1 MFDPNALSA
10 YHLSDDSSQ
19 KNFLVVEEPLNISIP
34 PSSEGVPVVKFEL
47 RVIIL
52 SANKIVSV
60 FTLVCVPVTF
70 KLPVMFNVVPSK
82 VRLLSTVAFGAVPFN
97 VINPLSVV
105 PVKDNA
111 PELPLEPEDP
121 LEPLLPLEPDEPEDP
136 LEPLEPLDPLL
147 PLEPLEPLE
156 PLDPLEPLVADV
168 PLLPLEP
175 G

>member
-1 MFDPNALSA
+1 MLFDYAVITGNGLTEEGCYGVMEDDVALLEALTRADNANCHDWCDSNRVGMCGGRDFADVYSLISSPSFEDA
-10 YHLSDDSSQ
+10 GYSEPVVTPEESSSDDEW
-19 KNFLVVEEPLNISIP
+19 VY
-34 PSSEGVPVVKFEL
+34 
-47 RVIIL
+47 
-52 SANKIVSV
+52 
-60 FTLVCVPVTF
+60 
-70 KLPVMFNVVPSK
+70 
-82 VRLLSTVAFGAVPFN
+82 
-97 VINPLSVV
+97 
-105 PVKDNA
+105 
-111 PELPLEPEDP
+111 PEDP